1 MQSQEN
7 FMTQQ
12 QKAVER
18 MMEMNRRSMKTQEGH
33 TMPPAPSFVRLNEN
47 KNTDFSKG
55 PKVEEKEAPTQFLN
69 TAYKKSDFSLPF
81 LKNLKIDRDTTLI
94 LGLLLILWSEK
105 SDRYLLLALLYILL

>member
-7 FMTQQ
+7 FMAQQ

-18 MMEMNRRSMKTQEGH
+18 MMEMNRRSMKTKEGH

-47 KNTDFSKG
+47 KNTDLTERS
-55 PKVEEKEAPTQFLN
+55 KVEKKDTPAQFLN
-69 TAYKKSDFSLPF
+69 TSHEKNDFSLP
-81 LKNLKIDRDTTLI
+81 LLNNLKIDRDTTLI